1 MDVLLRREAYPDCLA
16 PVVLV
21 LGPVA
26 VRDAAGAEV
35 GLGGMRPRRLLAGLA
50 IHAGDP
56 VPADRLA
63 DIVWGERPPR
73 SARANLHT
81 YLWSLRRCLADA
93 GGPAVIDASPAGYV
107 LRTDPGVLDWHLFR
121 DLAAAAAGIAGSDP
135 AAAGHLLR
143 QGLGLWRGPA
153 AADLDGGPPAVAA
166 RIAAMDEARLAAL
179 EQRIEADLAAGHHR
193 DLAPELAELTA
204 AHPLREQFRAAQMT
218 ALYRSGRQA
227 DALTAFHQLR
237 HHLTAELG
245 IDPSPPLRALHQAIL
260 RNDPLLWPATP
271 ADGAA
276 PNRPDAERLTVQSAS
291 DRAPGPVPARPDQ
304 LADQVDMHG
313 DLISP
318 QQGAVIPGRAGPA
331 GGAAKDVPS
340 GVTLGQRVAAEEAR
354 LFQGRRAEL
363 ARMLSLLATPALLPR
378 VVQVHGPAGI
388 GKTAF
393 AHALARECNARGWPA
408 VILDSRDFRHDVAGL
423 TEALAARCGRGW
435 PPICDLPL
443 LLVLD
448 TVEEMR
454 DMEHQLWEAVLPRI
468 TGPVL
473 VVLSGRRPTPVFA
486 RPTQW
491 HDLVDELELR
501 GLPEAE
507 SRRLVQMLGVRADG
521 LIGEILAF
529 GRGNPLFLS
538 VAAQHA
544 RSTRTGSLESY
555 GPMTHTLIGRM
566 TREIADPD
574 VRKLL
579 DAASL
584 VRTFNQELLAAMLDR
599 DVSGSFE
606 ALRELSVV
614 RPVPAGLRLHD
625 LVRYSAAADFHWR
638 APQACQEMRQRAY
651 KYLAQRAQ
659 SGTDAGPDIQELLH
673 LAVCSAAL
681 ARFYAQADHPD
692 VHVRPVSPE
701 DLSRLTELC
710 HTGITRFGL
719 PPGERIRQMRTDL
732 PVAWR
737 SFAVALN
744 DAGAITGFAYSVRL
758 NRDTW
763 RIAAETRE
771 AFFATLPEP
780 ERAAIMMAPPTALR
794 ATMVTGATH
803 LPGYDH
809 VSAALRR
816 ALFLRD
822 RRTLSAGF
830 VAYHLMTPESLEES
844 EVSAAGLSRRARNID
859 LGGCLVDEW
868 LLSFGDGGLLGWI
881 GEVVGASTASTST
894 RRPEAL
900 P

>member
-1 MDVLLRREAYPDCLA
+1 
-16 PVVLV
+16 
-21 LGPVA
+21 
-26 VRDAAGAEV
+26 
-35 GLGGMRPRRLLAGLA
+35 MRPRRLLAGLA

-81 YLWSLRRCLADA
+81 YLWSLRRCLAA
-93 GGPAVIDASPAGYV
+93 AVGNQAPIRTHAAIEICPGGYM
-107 LRTDPGVLDWHLFR
+107 LRVGPGVLDWHRFR
-121 DLAAAAAGIAGSDP
+121 DLAATAAGIAGSDP
-135 AAAGHLLR
+135 AAAAALLR
-143 QGLGLWRGPA
+143 QALSLWRGPA
-153 AADLDGGPPAVAA
+153 AADLDGEPPALAA
-166 RIAAMDEARLAAL
+166 RIAAMGEARMIAL
-179 EQRIEADLAAGHHR
+179 EQRVEAQLAAGRHR
-193 DLAPELAELTA
+193 ELAPELAELTS
-204 AHPLREQFRAAQMT
+204 AHPLREQFRAHQML

-227 DALTAFHQLR
+227 DALAAFHQLR
-237 HHLTAELG
+237 DDLADELG
-245 IDPSPPLRALHQAIL
+245 IDPSPPLQALHQAIL
-260 RNDPLLWPATP
+260 RADPLIGSPPALA
-271 ADGAA
+271 AD
-276 PNRPDAERLTVQSAS
+276 
-291 DRAPGPVPARPDQ
+291 
-304 LADQVDMHG
+304 
-313 DLISP
+313 
-318 QQGAVIPGRAGPA
+318 RAGPGQEAAA
-331 GGAAKDVPS
+331 GTAPAGSHGVTVPDLPPE
-340 GVTLGQRVAAEEAR
+340 VTLGQRAANEQAR

-363 ARMLSLLATPALLPR
+363 DRMLNLLAAPSGLPR

-388 GKTAF
+388 GKTAL
-393 AHALARECNARGWPA
+393 AYALARECARRGWPA
-408 VILDSRDFRHDVAGL
+408 VVLDSRDFRHDASGL
-423 TEALAARCGRGW
+423 TETMTARSAGTWSPRCGR
-435 PPICDLPL
+435 PL